1 MQIKYLFTLNNW
13 RLYEYWFISIKNIWM
28 KHFFTRNRY
37 IHCHLLSQ
45 QSKENFEN
53 IPGHKQASG
62 AHLPLDGD
70 PSVNL
75 HNFQLIDN

>member
-1 MQIKYLFTLNNW
+1 
-13 RLYEYWFISIKNIWM
+13 M